1 MSWTNSWK
9 FKLPNLWTNLRSLP
23 SLKFGRVQSKRTWFA
38 VIFAGQF
45 TSSSTTDSYWTFDHL
60 EGNIWRLTQLLLAS
74 VKSLEPSLDG
84 IWSWTPLGSGFGPGF
99 STLSP
104 LSSLCLRFWF
114 LRQVSFF
121 KITTLKFG
129 PVFSLIS
136 DLIKNGIQL
145 RQNIIFFIKSII
157 KTYKII
163 AVTGGYLV
171 ILLMLTSMCAKISI
185 STTLSILTTC
195 STEFVTAEKKRKCG
209 YEIIVWARIWL
220 LAAPFVGATVVFGKL
235 VPQTVMSI
243 ANIVGGLLT
252 AAIVSPRTIP
262 LPEKSHNCLYKMDS
276 FDTKAPKYQE
286 QNAV

>member
-1 MSWTNSWK
+1 M
-9 FKLPNLWTNLRSLP
+9 
-23 SLKFGRVQSKRTWFA
+23 
-38 VIFAGQF
+38 
-45 TSSSTTDSYWTFDHL
+45 
-60 EGNIWRLTQLLLAS
+60 
-74 VKSLEPSLDG
+74 
-84 IWSWTPLGSGFGPGF
+84 
-99 STLSP
+99 
-104 LSSLCLRFWF
+104 
-114 LRQVSFF
+114 
-121 KITTLKFG
+121 
-129 PVFSLIS
+129 
-136 DLIKNGIQL
+136 
-145 RQNIIFFIKSII
+145 
-157 KTYKII
+157 
-163 AVTGGYLV
+163 TGGYLV